1 MFKENFLTDLKFAMC
16 QNTSK
21 KRSRSFNSNKVRN
34 DLDNSVSLNQSTV
47 NNELFDSNRLKY
59 SSSVNNLNDMED
71 NYITNKTFITENV
84 NPEITKK
91 RRDKEMQIS
100 IEYFENDCSVY
111 ASANGV
117 QMKNSI
123 NDDNY
128 STRNSFKKNK
138 KRYYYHL

>member
-71 NYITNKTFITENV
+71 NYITNKTFITENA

-100 IEYFENDCSVY
+100 IEYFENDCSAY

-117 QMKNSI
+117 QVKNSI